1 MALANTRDPADSAR
15 RLSAWLAGVLP
26 GAEQVTVSNVSTP
39 GAAGL
44 SNETLMFEASWV
56 QGGEPTS
63 ARLVARVAPSGPA
76 VFPSYDLPREFRVM
90 KALAEHTAVPVP
102 RMRWLEEDV
111 SVLGAPFI
119 VMDRADGRIAED
131 DPPFTAAGWVL
142 DELTPEQRRQM
153 CVNSLTVLAQV
164 HAVDWQGLGLGWL
177 APAGG
182 GDPFDADLAHWTETF
197 DWAREGDGNPTV
209 EAGLEWLAEHRPP
222 ESGPVVLNWG
232 DARIGNMLFGADLA
246 VNAVLDWEM
255 VGVGRPEIELAWWLF
270 MVRHHTEGIGVPLPE
285 GILTREEAIEVYE
298 QASGHPVRELDY
310 YEVWAA
316 VRLAI
321 LMHRAGNLMIAAG
334 MLPAGAPMKLNNPAS
349 QLLAKLIGVEAPTG
363 EAQSFIGNR

>member
-1 MALANTRDPADSAR
+1 MALANTRDPAESAAQ
-15 RLSAWLAGVLP
+15 LTAWLAGVLP
-26 GAEQVTVSNVSTP
+26 DAEQVQVSNVSTP

-56 QGGEPTS
+56 QGGETTS

-76 VFPSYDLPREFRVM
+76 VFPSYDLPTEFRVM

-119 VMDRADGRIAED
+119 VMDRAEGRIAED
-131 DPPFTAAGWVL
+131 DPPFTTAGWVL
-142 DELTPEQRRQM
+142 DLTPVQRRAM
-153 CVNSLTVLAQV
+153 CVNSLNVLAQI
-164 HAVDWQGLGLGWL
+164 HAVDWQGLGLGPL
-177 APAGG
+177 APTDGS
-182 GDPFDADLAHWTETF
+182 DPFDADLAHWAETF

-209 EAGLEWLAEHRPP
+209 EAGLAWLEENRPAEG
-222 ESGPVVLNWG
+222 GPVVLNWG
-232 DARIGNMLFGADLA
+232 DARIGNMLFGDDLA

-255 VGVGRPEIELAWWLF
+255 VGVGRPEIELGWWLF
-270 MVRHHTEGIGVPLPE
+270 LLRHHTEGIGVPTPE
-285 GILTREEAIEVYE
+285 GILSREEAVEAYE
-298 QASGHPVRELDY
+298 QASGHPVRDLDY
-310 YEVWAA
+310 FEVWAA

-321 LMHRAGNLMIAAG
+321 LMHRAGNLMIAVG
-334 MLPAGAPMKLNNPAS
+334 LLPADAPMKLNNPAS
-349 QLLAKLIGVEAPTG
+349 QLLAKMIGLEAPTG